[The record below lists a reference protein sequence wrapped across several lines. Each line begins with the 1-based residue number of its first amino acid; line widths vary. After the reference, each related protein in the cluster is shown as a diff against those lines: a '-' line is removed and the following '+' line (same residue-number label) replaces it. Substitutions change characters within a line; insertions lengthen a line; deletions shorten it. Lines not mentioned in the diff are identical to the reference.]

1 MGKQGI
7 GPVALPI
14 GIREPFDNTRKLSL
28 RQIEVF
34 RAVMLSGSLN
44 AAAAVLRTSQPS
56 LSRIVRRTE
65 DVLGFRLFEREKG
78 RLLSPTKEAG
88 VLFAHVG
95 RVYQQLDDL
104 CDAVEGM
111 VRGSGNVFRFGTT
124 GSPNRHL
131 VPRAVSALRAQS
143 PALGF
148 HIDVLLVE
156 EIIDYLVFSRGEC
169 VVSVFPVQHP
179 LIHSEALGSGELA
192 CLIPPGHILAG
203 RDTVTVAEVACEYL
217 ILFETG
223 TPHGLMAE
231 ALFAAAGLQPE
242 AGVRVRHVETAV
254 GLVRHGVG
262 VSVVD
267 AFAVADGAGEGLS
280 VARIKGASKLH
291 LHLSWNR
298 EATRSRHLVALSSAL
313 TATLGR

>member
-1 MGKQGI
+1 MGTQGTKT
-7 GPVALPI
+7 VAAPI
-14 GIREPFDNTRKLSL
+14 EIREPFDDARKLSL

-95 RVYQQLDDL
+95 RVYQQLDSL
-104 CDAVEGM
+104 RDAVEGM
-111 VRGSGNVFRFGTT
+111 VRGSGNTFRFGTT

-156 EIIDYLVFSRGEC
+156 EIIDYLVFGRGEC

-192 CLIPPGHILAG
+192 CLVPPSHPLAG
-203 RDTVTVAEVACEYL
+203 RDVVTVAEVAREYL

-223 TPHGLMAE
+223 TPHGAMAD
-231 ALFAAAGLQPE
+231 ALFTAAGLQPE

-262 VSVVD
+262 VAVVD
-267 AFAVADGAGEGLS
+267 AFAVADGAGDGVS
-280 VARIKGASKLH
+280 VARIKGAPKLQ

-298 EATRSRHLVALSSAL
+298 EAARSRFLLSLSEGLA
-313 TATLGR
+313 ATLKR

>member
-1 MGKQGI
+1 MARRASRQ
-7 GPVALPI
+7 ADLPI
-14 GIREPFDNTRKLSL
+14 GIREPFEDGRKLSL

-78 RLLSPTKEAG
+78 RLLAPTKEAG

-95 RVYQQLDDL
+95 RVYQQLDSL
-104 CDAVEGM
+104 RDAVDQM

-131 VPRAVSALRAQS
+131 VPRAVSKLRAQS
-143 PALGF
+143 PELAF
-148 HIDVLLVE
+148 HVDVLQVE
-156 EIIDYLVFSRGEC
+156 EIIDYLVFGRGEC

-179 LIHSEALGSGELA
+179 LIHSEALGSGDLA
-192 CLIPPGHILAG
+192 CLVPAGHPLAG
-203 RDTVTVAEVACEYL
+203 RSTVTAAEVAREYL

-223 TPHGLMAE
+223 TPHGAMAD

-242 AGVRVRHVETAV
+242 AGVRVRHVETAI

-262 VSVVD
+262 V
-267 AFAVADGAGEGLS
+267 AVGGCVRG
-280 VARIKGASKLH
+280 RG
-291 LHLSWNR
+291 
-298 EATRSRHLVALSSAL
+298 RHR
-313 TATLGR
+313 GRRVCRTHPGCA